1 MQSFCQFV
9 SWNEKIN
16 WKKSPWKMYL
26 NLSILSVFCICKIRV
41 FANMNIRISEFS
53 SHYGRGDGGV
63 VKRIIHNN
71 LSKVDGDGGV
81 VKGRPGLRGNKYLL
95 PFMGDGGC
103 ASRHGTVWARSTRSG
118 HGLGAAGA
126 AI

>member
-1 MQSFCQFV
+1 MR
-9 SWNEKIN
+9 
-16 WKKSPWKMYL
+16 KSIGK
-26 NLSILSVFCICKIRV
+26 NLSVFCICKTRV
-41 FANMNIRISEFS
+41 FVKMNIRISEFS
-53 SHYGRGDGGV
+53 SHYDRGDGG
-63 VKRIIHNN
+63 I
-71 LSKVDGDGGV
+71 

>member
-41 FANMNIRISEFS
+41 FAKMNIRISEFS
-53 SHYGRGDGGV
+53 SHYDR
-63 VKRIIHNN
+63 
-71 LSKVDGDGGV
+71 GDGGV
-81 VKGRPGLRGNKYLL
+81 VKGRPGLRGNEFLV
-95 PFMGDGGC
+95 PFMGNDWVWLRA
-103 ASRHGTVWARSTRSG
+103 ASRHDTVWARSGGGGCGNIVRKR
-118 HGLGAAGA
+118 L
-126 AI
+126 

>member
-1 MQSFCQFV
+1 M
-9 SWNEKIN
+9 
-16 WKKSPWKMYL
+16 
-26 NLSILSVFCICKIRV
+26 
-41 FANMNIRISEFS
+41 
-53 SHYGRGDGGV
+53 
-63 VKRIIHNN
+63 
-71 LSKVDGDGGV
+71 
-81 VKGRPGLRGNKYLL
+81 KGRPGLRGNKYLL